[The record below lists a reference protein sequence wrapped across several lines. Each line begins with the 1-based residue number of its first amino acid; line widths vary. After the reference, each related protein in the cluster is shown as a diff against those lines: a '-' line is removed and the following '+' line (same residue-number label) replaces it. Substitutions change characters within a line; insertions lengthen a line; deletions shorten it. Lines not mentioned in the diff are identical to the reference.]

1 MSDPKSLHDFF
12 AAWTIEDTDGRT
24 AMVASAVSDN
34 FSYSDP
40 RTEQPITDLG
50 AMSDYLSNFLK
61 MCPPGAKVVVS
72 DPVDF
77 NGISARA
84 TVQFIMGPDMKQT
97 GQYFADLDSDGK
109 ISRLIGFVGKGAE

>member
-12 AAWTIEDTDGRT
+12 AAWTIADTDGRT
-24 AMVASAVSDN
+24 AKVASAVSSD

-40 RTEQPITDLG
+40 RTEQPITDVDV
-50 AMSDYLSNFLK
+50 MSDYLSNFLK
-61 MCPPGAKVVVS
+61 MCPPGAQVAIS

-97 GQYFADLDSDGK
+97 GQYFADFDAAGK
-109 ISRLIGFVGKGAE
+109 LSRLVGFVGKGAE